1 MGAVLPLDV
10 LGDELAARQSA
21 GQHVVLTN
29 GVFDLMHYGHVQY
42 LRSARALGDLLV
54 VAVNGDDSVRRI
66 KGPQRPLVPEQE
78 RAALVAALGCVDFV
92 TIFGEDTASHV
103 VGSLQ
108 PDVYVKGADYAGA
121 AHRERSYLLQPEEL
135 RTIVAGDTGDHPELA
150 GLAERLPEAP
160 VVAGYGGSLAL
171 LSYLPA
177 HSTSEL
183 IQRIVER
190 YGASG

>member
-1 MGAVLPLDV
+1 MGEQVPLDV
-10 LGDELAARQSA
+10 LRDELAARQSA
-21 GQHVVLTN
+21 GQRVVLTN

-42 LRSARALGDLLV
+42 LRAARALGDLLV

-78 RAALVAALGCVDFV
+78 RAALVAALGCVDYV

-103 VGSLQ
+103 VGALQ

-121 AHRERSYLLQPEEL
+121 AHRERSYLLRPEEL
-135 RTIVAGDTGDHPELA
+135 RTIVAGDTSAHPELA
-150 GLAERLPEAP
+150 GLAKRLPEAP
-160 VVAGYGGSLAL
+160 IVASYGGSLAL
-171 LSYLPA
+171 LSYLPG

-183 IQRIVER
+183 IQRIVAR
-190 YGASG
+190 YGASD